1 MASRTL
7 GINTPGIRVLLHYGV
22 IVALAYLFLPWHVD
36 VVVKFLL
43 VSTLSLAITLALG
56 EAHHACRESHLLVP
70 KEGVPI
76 ASGGHIP
83 DRLSPGFSCDFLRYH
98 WSRWCLLCALNCT
111 KHAPPECCQ

>member
-43 VSTLSLAITLALG
+43 VSTLSLAITLALYEG
-56 EAHHACRESHLLVP
+56 LIRRFSISRRLFGMKLKKRE
-70 KEGVPI
+70 EG
-76 ASGGHIP
+76 
-83 DRLSPGFSCDFLRYH
+83 
-98 WSRWCLLCALNCT
+98 T
-111 KHAPPECCQ
+111 T